1 MTPAPAVVVVATGGT
16 IASRPSAEGGTAPAL
31 GGDAITA
38 SAGAS
43 APVRVVDLMA
53 EDSAALDLARMQEI
67 ADAVADALA
76 DPHTTG
82 VVVLHG
88 TDSLEETALLV
99 GLQCGAD
106 PRPIVLTG
114 AQFLPDDPR
123 SDGPANVAAALA
135 IASGEAAAPRHP
147 ATGGAV
153 IVFGGRVLP
162 AWGAS
167 KARTDDAD
175 AFRRSGDA
183 SGAPVLAAP
192 ALAAPALATAR
203 RAHDGVARV
212 RVDVVAVVPGGDDLH
227 LRASAAAG
235 ARAVVLEALGSGN
248 ASPAIVEGVRRCV
261 DQGVRVAV
269 TSRVPE
275 GALAA
280 TYGGGGGGHD
290 LVVAGA
296 AMARTL
302 RAGQARILLAELLA
316 RGMADDAIAAAL
328 AA

>member
-175 AFRRSGDA
+175 AFRRGGDA
-183 SGAPVLAAP
+183 SGAP
-192 ALAAPALATAR
+192 ALATPALATAR

-212 RVDVVAVVPGGDDLH
+212 RVDVVAVVPGGDDVH

-280 TYGGGGGGHD
+280 SYGGGGGGHD

-302 RAGQARILLAELLA
+302 RAGQTRILLAELLA

>member
-38 SAGAS
+38 SAAAS

-123 SDGPANVAAALA
+123 SDGPANVAAALS
-135 IASGEAAAPRHP
+135 IASGEATAPRHP

-162 AWGAS
+162 AWGAF

-175 AFRRSGDA
+175 AFRRGGDA
-183 SGAPVLAAP
+183 FATP
-192 ALAAPALATAR
+192 AHATPALATAR

-280 TYGGGGGGHD
+280 SYGGGGGGHD

-302 RAGQARILLAELLA
+302 RAGQTRILLAELLA

>member
-1 MTPAPAVVVVATGGT
+1 MRRAAP
-16 IASRPSAEGGTAPAL
+16 SSC
-31 GGDAITA
+31 

-43 APVRVVDLMA
+43 SPRGARSRRAP
-53 EDSAALDLARMQEI
+53 
-67 ADAVADALA
+67 
-76 DPHTTG
+76 TTP
-82 VVVLHG
+82 
-88 TDSLEETALLV
+88 T
-99 GLQCGAD
+99 
-106 PRPIVLTG
+106 P
-114 AQFLPDDPR
+114 
-123 SDGPANVAAALA
+123 SDGAATPAFAT
-135 IASGEAAAPRHP
+135 P
-147 ATGGAV
+147 AHAT
-153 IVFGGRVLP
+153 
-162 AWGAS
+162 
-167 KARTDDAD
+167 
-175 AFRRSGDA
+175 
-183 SGAPVLAAP
+183 
-192 ALAAPALATAR
+192 PALATAR

-280 TYGGGGGGHD
+280 SYGGGGGGHD

-302 RAGQARILLAELLA
+302 RAGQTRILLAELLA